1 MQRQP
6 IKLEDS
12 SDSDSEIPAPNL
24 NPIPQPIPPPRHRFG
39 QYRLEDFDYQFLQI
53 STHKF
58 PRWVQRHIN
67 PPPTTKR
74 TTAIIKKQQE
84 RRLAFCARQKKLA
97 DSFQHLAT
105 TRNIP
110 KRTDFPST
118 KAGEW
123 EYTIALAKEQGE
135 WLARNR

>member
-1 MQRQP
+1 MQQQDTP
-6 IKLEDS
+6 QE
-12 SDSDSEIPAPNL
+12 EIPNPNSARTRRRSDQ
-24 NPIPQPIPPPRHRFG
+24 QPEHRFG
-39 QYRLEDFDYQFLQI
+39 RYLLEDFDYQFLQI

-67 PPPTTKR
+67 PPPVTKR
-74 TTAIIKKQQE
+74 TIAIIKKQQE
-84 RRLAFCARQKKLA
+84 RRLAYCARQKKLA
-97 DSFQHLAT
+97 DSFIHIRS

-110 KRTDFPST
+110 QRSDFSNT
-118 KAGEW
+118 RSGEL